1 MALTKLM
8 HMKQCGSGNP
18 SRHLKNGIAYIMR
31 EEKTQTGRF
40 IGGNAGSTPAE
51 VYRTMMNTKR
61 DYGKL
66 HGRQGYH
73 FVISFKEE
81 VPPEKVYEIMQQ
93 FCQEYLGDHYDYV
106 FSVHT
111 DSTHVHAHV
120 VFNSVSRTTGLK
132 YHYQKGDWEKDI
144 QPVTDR
150 ICMQHGFE
158 KFEYE
163 GGESKDYGEW
173 KREQEG
179 KRTWIQIVQE
189 DIDRLLKEVTSVD
202 GLCKALV
209 LAGYRVRRGNS
220 RKYGGY
226 LALLPAGGKKAV
238 RSYQIGKAYG
248 IEGLEKRIRDKEN
261 PLQVD
266 QAARV
271 PKVKSSAFPRTRGE
285 SPDRPNMFYPSAY
298 QYYYIRRYCQNTLL
312 YEYQNARNYHDIRE
326 TEELARCSRY
336 LIRNNLRSE
345 KQLQER
351 QEQLEARQ
359 ASLDAERTRLYRT
372 VLNDEESSVLQ
383 TYQKLCEQRDQT
395 KMHGMEEE
403 WEAADD
409 AVRTFE
415 EHYPV
420 GQLQQREEERR
431 SRLKELRKENAAL
444 RNEKKTLEQI
454 SRQKRNKEAAE
465 DWKYTAKKRL

>member
-8 HMKQCGSGNP
+8 HMKQSGRGNP

-31 EEKTQTGRF
+31 GEKTQGGRF
-40 IGGNAGSTPAE
+40 LGGNAGSTPAE
-51 VYRTMMNTKR
+51 VYQTMMDTKR

-73 FVISFKEE
+73 FVISFKEDA
-81 VPPEKVYEIMQQ
+81 PPEKVYEIMQR
-93 FCQEYLGDHYDYV
+93 FCQEYLGDDYDYV

-111 DSTHVHAHV
+111 DSTHIHAHV
-120 VFNSVSRTTGLK
+120 VFNSVSRITGLK
-132 YHYQKGDWEKDI
+132 YHYQKGDWEKYI

-158 KFEYE
+158 KFVYE

-179 KRTWIQIVQE
+179 KRTWKQIVQN
-189 DIDRLLKEVTSVD
+189 DIDRLLKEVKSLD
-202 GLCKALV
+202 ELCKALV
-209 LAGYRVRRGNS
+209 LAGYKVRRGNS

-226 LALLPAGGKKAV
+226 LSLLPVGGKKAV
-238 RSYQIGKAYG
+238 RGYQIGKAYG
-248 IEGLEKRIRDKEN
+248 LEGLEKRIRDKDAL
-261 PLQVD
+261 LQVD
-266 QAARV
+266 RAARV
-271 PKVKSSAFPRTRGE
+271 PKVRSSAFSDTGNPGR
-285 SPDRPNMFYPSAY
+285 PDMFYPSAY

-312 YEYQNARNYHDIRE
+312 YEYQNARNYDDIRE

-351 QEQLEARQ
+351 QERLEARQ
-359 ASLDAERTRLYRT
+359 ASLDAERTRIYQSA
-372 VLNDEESSVLQ
+372 LNSEESTILRM
-383 TYQKLCEQRDQT
+383 YQKLCEERVQAEVQ
-395 KMHGMEEE
+395 GLEEV

-409 AVRTFE
+409 AVHAFE
-415 EHYPV
+415 KRYPV
-420 GQLQQREEERR
+420 GELQQREEERS
-431 SRLKELRKENAAL
+431 SRLKELREENAAL
-444 RNEKKTLEQI
+444 RKEMKTLEQI
-454 SRQKRNKEAAE
+454 RGQRKNKEAAYE
-465 DWKYTAKKRL
+465 WKYTAKKRS